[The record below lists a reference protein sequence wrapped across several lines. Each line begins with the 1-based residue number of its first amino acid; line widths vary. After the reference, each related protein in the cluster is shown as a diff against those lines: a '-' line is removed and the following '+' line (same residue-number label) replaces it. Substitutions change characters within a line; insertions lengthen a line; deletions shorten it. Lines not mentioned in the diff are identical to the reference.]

1 MSSPM
6 NASLRS
12 LQAGLHEFLV
22 FGLKEAR
29 ACVFAGG
36 FFLILVASKA
46 VGIPGLARYDFILLM
61 ALLLQAGMLVFK
73 LETWDEAKVLLV
85 FHAFGLGLEIFKTN
99 PAIGSWSYP
108 EPGLAKVFGV
118 PLYSGFMYAAVASY
132 LCQAWRILDVELE
145 REPDPKLSLALAIL
159 IYLNF
164 FTHHFIPDLRWPLS
178 AAVLLLF
185 ARTRV
190 AFTVT
195 TFRRRMPVALSFLL
209 IGFFIW
215 VAENL
220 ATAGGAWTYPG
231 QRQGWRLVGFGKIH
245 SWTLLVIL
253 SFVLVA
259 DLKRLKVRLGSA
271 LPEGA
276 AEGGAGAE

>member
-132 LCQAWRILDVELE
+132 LCQAWRILEVELE
-145 REPDPKLSLALAIL
+145 GEPDPRFSLTLAIL

-164 FTHHFIPDLRWPLS
+164 FTHHFLPDVRWPLTV
-178 AAVLLLF
+178 AVVLLFL
-185 ARTRV
+185 RTRV

-195 TFRRRMPVALSFLL
+195 AVRRRMPVALSFLL

-220 ATAGGAWTYPG
+220 ATAGGAWAYPG
-231 QRQGWRLVGFGKIH
+231 QRQGWRLVSFGKIH

-259 DLKRLKVRLGSA
+259 DLKRLKARFTERIPA
-271 LPEGA
+271 
-276 AEGGAGAE
+276 GAGAE

>member
-1 MSSPM
+1 MKE
-6 NASLRS
+6 
-12 LQAGLHEFLV
+12 GLYEFGV

-29 ACVFAGG
+29 ACLFAGG
-36 FFLILVASKA
+36 FFLILLLSKA
-46 VGIPGLARYDFILLM
+46 VHIPGLPRYDFILLM
-61 ALLLQAGMLVFK
+61 ALLLQAGMLAFH
-73 LETWDEAKVLLV
+73 LETWDEAKVLILFHV
-85 FHAFGLGLEIFKTN
+85 FGVALEIFKTN

-108 EPGLAKVFGV
+108 EPGYAKIFGV

-145 REPDPKLSLALAIL
+145 QEPDARISLALAIL

-164 FTHHFIPDLRWPLS
+164 FTHHFIPDFRWVLS
-178 AAVLLLF
+178 LAVLVLF
-185 ARTRV
+185 WRTRV

-195 TFRRRMPVALSFLL
+195 TNRRRMPVALSFVL

-215 VAENL
+215 VAENI
-220 ATAGGAWTYPG
+220 ATAGGAWAYPD
-231 QRQGWRLVGFGKIH
+231 QRMGWRAVSFGKVH

-259 DLKRLKVRLGSA
+259 DLKRLKGRIATQV
-271 LPEGA
+271 PEGVA
-276 AEGGAGAE
+276 DTD

>member
-1 MSSPM
+1 M
-6 NASLRS
+6 R
-12 LQAGLHEFLV
+12 AGIREFAV

-29 ACVFAGG
+29 ACLFAGG
-36 FFLILVASKA
+36 FFLILVLSKA
-46 VGIPGLARYDFILLM
+46 VQIPGLPRYDLILLL
-61 ALLLQAGMLVFK
+61 ALLLQAGMLIFR
-73 LETWDEAKVLLV
+73 LETWDEAKVLIL
-85 FHAFGLGLEIFKTN
+85 FHGFGLALEIFKTN

-108 EPGLAKVFGV
+108 EPGYAKLSGV

-145 REPDPKLSLALAIL
+145 REPDARISLALAIL

-178 AAVLLLF
+178 LVVLILF
-185 ARTRV
+185 WRTRV
-190 AFTVT
+190 AFTVVVK
-195 TFRRRMPVALSFLL
+195 RRRMPVALSFIL

-215 VAENL
+215 VAENI
-220 ATAGGAWTYPG
+220 ATAGGDWAYPN
-231 QRQGWRLVGFGKIH
+231 QHQGWRPVYFGKVH

-259 DLKRLKVRLGSA
+259 DLKRLKARMAAQV
-271 LPEGA
+271 PEGVA
-276 AEGGAGAE
+276 DTE

>member
-1 MSSPM
+1 M
-6 NASLRS
+6 SLRLS
-12 LQAGLHEFLV
+12 KAGLREFLV

-36 FFLILVASKA
+36 FFLILVLSKSVA
-46 VGIPGLARYDFILLM
+46 VPGLARYDLILLL
-61 ALLLQAGMLVFK
+61 ALLLQAAMLAFR
-73 LETWDEAKVLLV
+73 LETWDEAKVLIL
-85 FHAFGLGLEIFKTN
+85 FHAFGLVLEIFKTN

-108 EPGLAKVFGV
+108 EPGVAKVFGV

-145 REPDPKLSLALAIL
+145 REPDTRLSLALAIL

-164 FTHHFIPDLRWPLS
+164 FTHHFIWDLRWILS

-195 TFRRRMPVALSFLL
+195 TVRRRMPVALSFLL

-215 VAENL
+215 VAENI
-220 ATAGGAWTYPG
+220 ATAGGAWAYPD
-231 QRQGWRLVGFGKIH
+231 QRMGWRAVSFGKIH

-259 DLKRLKVRLGSA
+259 DLKRLKARLGSA

-276 AEGGAGAE
+276 AEVE

>member
-1 MSSPM
+1 M
-6 NASLRS
+6 NPSLRAFK
-12 LQAGLHEFLV
+12 AGLREFLV

-36 FFLILVASKA
+36 FFFILVLSKA
-46 VGIPGLARYDFILLM
+46 VHIPGLPRYDFILLM
-61 ALLLQAGMLVFK
+61 ALLLQGGMLVFR
-73 LETWDEAKVLLV
+73 LETWDEARVLVL
-85 FHAFGLGLEIFKTN
+85 FHAFGLALEIFKTN

-108 EPGLAKVFGV
+108 EPGYAKLCGV

-132 LCQAWRILDVELE
+132 LCQAWRILDVDLE
-145 REPDPKLSLALAIL
+145 REPDARISLALAIL

-164 FTHHFIPDLRWPLS
+164 FTHHFIPDFRWILS
-178 AAVLLLF
+178 LAVLGLF
-185 ARTRV
+185 WRTKV

-195 TFRRRMPVALSFLL
+195 AKRRRMPVALSFVL

-215 VAENL
+215 VAENI
-220 ATAGGAWTYPG
+220 ATAGGAWAYPD
-231 QRQGWRLVGFGKIH
+231 QRMGWHAVSFGKVH

-259 DLKRLKVRLGSA
+259 DLKRLKARIATRV
-271 LPEGA
+271 PEGA
-276 AEGGAGAE
+276 VEAE

>member
-1 MSSPM
+1 M
-6 NASLRS
+6 ALALRS
-12 LQAGLHEFLV
+12 FQAGLHEFLV

-29 ACVFAGG
+29 ACLFAGG

-46 VGIPGLARYDFILLM
+46 VHIPGLPRYDFILLM
-61 ALLLQAGMLVFK
+61 ALLLQAGMLAFR

-132 LCQAWRILDVELE
+132 LCQAWRILEVELE
-145 REPDPKLSLALAIL
+145 REPDPRLSLALAIL

-195 TFRRRMPVALSFLL
+195 ATRRRMPVALSFLL

-220 ATAGGAWTYPG
+220 ATAGGAWAYPD
-231 QRQGWRLVGFGKIH
+231 QRLGWRAVSLGKIH

-259 DLKRLKVRLGSA
+259 DLKHLKAGLGRK
-271 LPEGA
+271 LPSGV
-276 AEGGAGAE
+276 AEAE

>member
-1 MSSPM
+1 V
-6 NASLRS
+6 RD
-12 LQAGLHEFLV
+12 GIREFAI

-36 FFLILVASKA
+36 FFLILILSKA
-46 VGIPGLARYDFILLM
+46 ISIPGLPRYDLILIL
-61 ALLLQAGMLVFK
+61 ALLLQAGMLAFR
-73 LETWDEAKVLLV
+73 LETWDEARVLVL

-108 EPGLAKVFGV
+108 EPGYAKLFGV

-132 LCQAWRILDVELE
+132 LCQAWRILDVDLE
-145 REPDPKLSLALAIL
+145 REPDPRLSAALALL

-164 FTHHFIPDLRWPLS
+164 FTHHFIPDFRWMLS
-178 AAVLLLF
+178 LAVVALF
-185 ARTRV
+185 WRSRI

-195 TFRRRMPVALSFLL
+195 ERRRRMPVVLSFLL

-215 VAENL
+215 IAENI
-220 ATAGGAWTYPG
+220 ATMGGAWAYPD
-231 QRQGWRLVGFGKIH
+231 QRVGWRAVSFGKIH

-259 DLKRLKVRLGSA
+259 DLKRLKTRLTAA
-271 LPEGA
+271 LPGGA
-276 AEGGAGAE
+276 AEAE